1 MHHHDLLVWFGLGL
15 GCRGGH
21 RRRRGGAGH
30 QPGLRGQYYWVAALG
45 RHYSGGR
52 EDLVRREAIG
62 KLLAGTVGVDG
73 GREVE
78 FGSVIQLEG
87 LYGGGFSSRA
97 APEKAGVGAPV
108 ESDGDGFR

>member
-1 MHHHDLLVWFGLGL
+1 MHHHDLLALGLGL
-15 GCRGGH
+15 GCWGCS
-21 RRRRGGAGH
+21 RRSWGGACH
-30 QPGLRGQYYWVAALG
+30 QPGLRSQHYWVAALG
-45 RHYSGGR
+45 RHDSGGR

-78 FGSVIQLEG
+78 FGSVIQFKG

-97 APEKAGVGAPV
+97 APEKTGVGAPV
-108 ESDGDGFR
+108 ESDGDSFR